1 MDINWISGFTI
12 AVEQQ
17 GDAVV
22 INANK
27 EGLLSL
33 ANILTAL
40 SSETAIGAHVHLDQY
55 NSLEDGSTELIIVKN
70 D

>member
-17 GDAVV
+17 GNAVV
-22 INANK
+22 VNANK

-33 ANILTAL
+33 ANILIAL
-40 SSETAIGAHVHLDQY
+40 SRETASGAHIHLDQY

>member
-17 GDAVV
+17 GNAVV

-33 ANILTAL
+33 ANIFTAL
-40 SSETAIGAHVHLDQY
+40 SRETASGAHVHLDQY
-55 NSLEDGSTELIIVKN
+55 NSLEDGSTELIIAKN